1 MYRKFQDVEKKEQ
14 KNDSGQ
20 TKTSLKSTGS
30 SSIEGTPVRGWNFK
44 CEK

>member
-1 MYRKFQDVEKKEQ
+1 MYHKFQDVEKNEPQ
-14 KNDSGQ
+14 NGSGK
-20 TKTSLKSTGS
+20 TKASLNSTGS